1 MAKIKMSPLVTS
13 IQGSTDK
20 LLFSSSRG
28 VATVRTKKTPVQPN
42 SQAQLTNQRVMSH
55 AMLELQTL
63 GYFLTDPWKTY
74 SASLPKT
81 WVNAFLTAVIGL
93 ERDGYQ
99 AGLTPALANIVQPVI
114 GALEWPG
121 AGPLSIPFTPSP
133 VPAGHSLVLIH
144 RVGDLIDPTMP
155 ALYSNQIAAG
165 TPSPVDWSIVD
176 PDGTPSY
183 IFAFLLDLAGLNSGL
198 TRIREVDI
206 I

>member
-1 MAKIKMSPLVTS
+1 MAKIKMSPLVTA

-42 SQAQLTNQRVMSH
+42 TQAQLTNQRVMAH
-55 AMLELQTL
+55 AMTELQIL
-63 GYFLTDPWKTY
+63 GSFIANPWKTY
-74 SASLPKT
+74 TATLPKT

-99 AGLTPALANIVQPVI
+99 AGLTPSLANIAQPVL

-121 AGPLSIPFTPSP
+121 AGPLSISFTPSP

-144 RVGDLIDPTMP
+144 RVGDLIDPAMP
-155 ALYSNQIAAG
+155 ALYSNTVPAG
-165 TPSPVDWSIVD
+165 TPSPIDWSIID

-183 IFAFLLDLAGLNSGL
+183 IFAFLLDSAGLNSGL